1 MKFLLHTDTNMYIT
15 ANIEIRHSD
24 VIPKMTWILMHNNE
38 NVGEWSDD
46 LVNEVVEKLKK
57 SISKSE
63 KKIAQ
68 NESLSVISEFLPDPI
83 RDTLSG

>member
-1 MKFLLHTDTNMYIT
+1 
-15 ANIEIRHSD
+15 
-24 VIPKMTWILMHNNE
+24 MTWILMHNNE

-68 NESLSVISEFLPDPI
+68 NEALSVISEFLPDPI

>member
-1 MKFLLHTDTNMYIT
+1 
-15 ANIEIRHSD
+15 
-24 VIPKMTWILMHNNE
+24 MTWILMHNNE

-46 LVNEVVEKLKK
+46 LIKEVTEKLKK
-57 SISKSE
+57 SMSKSE

-68 NESLSVISEFLPDPI
+68 NEVFSIISEFLPDPI

>member
-1 MKFLLHTDTNMYIT
+1 
-15 ANIEIRHSD
+15 
-24 VIPKMTWILMHNNE
+24 MTWILMHNNE

-46 LVNEVVEKLKK
+46 LVNEIVEKLKK
-57 SISKSE
+57 SVSKSE

-68 NESLSVISEFLPDPI
+68 NEVFSIISEFLPDPI

>member
-1 MKFLLHTDTNMYIT
+1 MAWM
-15 ANIEIRHSD
+15 
-24 VIPKMTWILMHNNE
+24 LMHNNE

-46 LVNEVVEKLKK
+46 LVNEIVEKLKK

-63 KKIAQ
+63 KIAQ
-68 NESLSVISEFLPDPI
+68 NEVFSIISEFLPDPI

>member
-1 MKFLLHTDTNMYIT
+1 
-15 ANIEIRHSD
+15 
-24 VIPKMTWILMHNNE
+24 MTWMLMHNNE

-46 LVNEVVEKLKK
+46 LVNEVAERLKK

-68 NESLSVISEFLPDPI
+68 NEVFSVISEFLPDPI

>member
-1 MKFLLHTDTNMYIT
+1 
-15 ANIEIRHSD
+15 
-24 VIPKMTWILMHNNE
+24 MHNNE

>member
-1 MKFLLHTDTNMYIT
+1 M
-15 ANIEIRHSD
+15 HS
-24 VIPKMTWILMHNNE
+24 NE

-63 KKIAQ
+63 
-68 NESLSVISEFLPDPI
+68 NEALSVISEFLPDPI

>member
-1 MKFLLHTDTNMYIT
+1 
-15 ANIEIRHSD
+15 
-24 VIPKMTWILMHNNE
+24 MTWMLMHNNE

-46 LVNEVVEKLKK
+46 LVNEVAERLKK

-68 NESLSVISEFLPDPI
+68 NEVFSVISEFLPDPI
-83 RDTLSG
+83 RDTLSF

>member
-1 MKFLLHTDTNMYIT
+1 
-15 ANIEIRHSD
+15 
-24 VIPKMTWILMHNNE
+24 MTWILMHNNE

-46 LVNEVVEKLKK
+46 LVNEIVEKLKK

-68 NESLSVISEFLPDPI
+68 NEVFSIISESLPDPI

>member
-1 MKFLLHTDTNMYIT
+1 M
-15 ANIEIRHSD
+15 
-24 VIPKMTWILMHNNE
+24 LMHNNE

-46 LVNEVVEKLKK
+46 IVNEVAEKLKK

-63 KKIAQ
+63 RMVR
-68 NESLSVISEFLPDPI
+68 NEAISIISEFLPDPI

>member
-1 MKFLLHTDTNMYIT
+1 
-15 ANIEIRHSD
+15 
-24 VIPKMTWILMHNNE
+24 MTWILMHYNE

-46 LVNEVVEKLKK
+46 LVNEVAERLKK

-68 NESLSVISEFLPDPI
+68 NEVFSVISEFLPDPI